1 MLVPVI
7 FSYCFNNFCSE
18 SSTNEMNISHFPPR
32 EAEAKS
38 HLLSDN
44 AFSVYEI
51 VLLAYGRS
59 IYHIPRQ

>member
-1 MLVPVI
+1 
-7 FSYCFNNFCSE
+7 
-18 SSTNEMNISHFPPR
+18 MNISHFPPR

-38 HLLSDN
+38 HLLLGN
-44 AFSVYEI
+44 AFSVCET